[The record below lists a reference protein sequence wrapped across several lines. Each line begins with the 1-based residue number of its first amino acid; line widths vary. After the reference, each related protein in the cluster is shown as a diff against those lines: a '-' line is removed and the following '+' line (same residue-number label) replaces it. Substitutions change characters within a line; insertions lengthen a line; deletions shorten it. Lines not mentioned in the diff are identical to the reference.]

1 MANEQVYEFK
11 DTLRTVFDALH
22 TERLGGPADTLA
34 AMTIAGS
41 LLLNFTTHVPLMA
54 GLIQFAASGIGAAWL
69 CWVFTER
76 IRNRFVLPSS
86 IDLESAESP
95 VKEIGEKPGLLIGY
109 ATDKGH
115 PVILPDTEL
124 FRHLCIIGM
133 SGVGKT
139 VAGSN
144 MMFQQIQ
151 RGGGMLFVDGKL
163 DYGNITALYQFAV
176 WCGRG
181 AEFLVI
187 NPGDPT
193 MSNTYNPLLAG
204 NPYEVAS
211 RTLSMVSEDPGAD
224 YYRSEANQA
233 IMTVVAAIQK
243 VDKRYNFDDLAIL
256 FNSAAALED
265 LEGICKARHADA
277 KETRDLQLWI
287 DRFRLPPDPSG
298 KNPLAGQV
306 DLKRMKETL
315 GGITSKMSSFSTG
328 SFGDVMNTY
337 SPDVNLYK
345 AFQKSQIVYVALPT
359 MGMPDAASSFGK
371 MLVGD
376 LRTACSWL
384 QKNHEDRP
392 KIPFMCFLDEARS
405 YMSEN
410 WGVLFEQARSAG
422 LFLLPAFQTLPQDAK
437 MADVMDRVI
446 GNTTSK
452 MVFRIGTNE
461 TAEKCADM
469 IGQHMTVET
478 SMADAASASE
488 SAQTIK
494 FEPGKTS
501 GDGFGQTTTQ
511 KQSEDYIVSPDD
523 LKKLDKGE
531 AVLLYEGRDVFN
543 LRIAMMELDPVYTK
557 RIGPCVI
564 NRFRPKMAEIDKGLN
579 LRAKSATYLKK
590 NQPAPKEDKVERDI
604 DSAEKTVSN
613 QAMESMSRAQRIAAL
628 GPASTPPE
636 KTPEKAPVTPAD
648 TLRKAGY
655 AIKE

>member
-1 MANEQVYEFK
+1 MANEQTYELR
-11 DTLRTVFDALH
+11 DTVRAVFDALH
-22 TERLGGPADTLA
+22 TQRLGGPADTVA
-34 AMTIAGS
+34 ALTISGS
-41 LLLNFTTHVPLMA
+41 LLLTFTTHVPFIA
-54 GLIQFAASGIGAAWL
+54 GVAQFAAATAGALWL
-69 CWVFTER
+69 SWVYTEK

-86 IDLESAESP
+86 IALRSSESP
-95 VKEIGEKPGLLIGY
+95 IKEVGEKPGLLIGY
-109 ATDKGH
+109 STDKGA

-151 RGGGMLFVDGKL
+151 RGGGLLFIDGKL
-163 DYGNITALYQFAV
+163 DYGNITSIYQFAA

-187 NPGDPT
+187 NPGDPA
-193 MSNTYNPLLAG
+193 MSNTYNPLLDG
-204 NPYEVAS
+204 NAYEVSS
-211 RTLSMVSEDPGAD
+211 RALSMVSEDPGAD

-233 IMTVVAAIQK
+233 IMTVVAAIK
-243 VDKRYNFDDLAIL
+243 KAGKRYNFDDLAIL

-265 LEGICKARHADA
+265 LEGICKRSHSDA

-345 AFQKSQIVYVALPT
+345 AFQKSQIIYVALPT
-359 MGMPDAASSFGK
+359 MGMPDAAASFAK

-392 KIPFMCFLDEARS
+392 KIPYMCFMDEARS
-405 YMSEN
+405 YLSET
-410 WGVLFEQARSAG
+410 WGVLYEQARSAG
-422 LFLLPAFQTLPQDAK
+422 LFLLPAFQTMPQDAK

-531 AVLLYEGRDVFN
+531 AVLLYEGRDVYN
-543 LRIAMMELDPVYTK
+543 LRIAMMELDSSYTK

-564 NRFRPKMAEIDKGLN
+564 NRFRPKIKEIEQGLN
-579 LRAKSATYLKK
+579 LRAKSEGYLSKSK
-590 NQPAPKEDKVERDI
+590 ERPAGKSKGEGQAEVADI
-604 DSAEKTVSN
+604 DASDKTVTRERLDALA
-613 QAMESMSRAQRIAAL
+613 QAIAREKENAKKALQDNKSPLERAGFTIKD
-628 GPASTPPE
+628 GP
-636 KTPEKAPVTPAD
+636 
-648 TLRKAGY
+648 
-655 AIKE
+655 